1 LCYTLPVIKFIGII
15 MKKIIFTAV
24 IGSLLATAQ
33 AAAPSSFSAGL
44 GVSTLGIGANVGYKI
59 NNSFKVRGVTN
70 YFKFNKS
77 VKDGDI
83 TLKGKLRLFTIGLL
97 GDWHFLQNGLRLT
110 GGLVYN
116 GNQLNITATPSNSH
130 SYNGVTYT
138 PQQIGTVKGNIK
150 FRPIAPYLGLGFDS
164 GHESASGFSFNADA
178 GVLFQGNARGKIK
191 SISGTLA
198 NNATAI
204 ENVKNDAVKAINKK
218 SLIKYYPVISLGV
231 SYKF

>member
-1 LCYTLPVIKFIGII
+1 

-83 TLKGKLRLFTIGLL
+83 TLKGTLCK
-97 GDWHFLQNGLRLT
+97 
-110 GGLVYN
+110 
-116 GNQLNITATPSNSH
+116 TPE
-130 SYNGVTYT
+130 
-138 PQQIGTVKGNIK
+138 
-150 FRPIAPYLGLGFDS
+150 A
-164 GHESASGFSFNADA
+164 
-178 GVLFQGNARGKIK
+178 
-191 SISGTLA
+191 
-198 NNATAI
+198 
-204 ENVKNDAVKAINKK
+204 
-218 SLIKYYPVISLGV
+218 SLING
-231 SYKF
+231 

>member
-70 YFKFNKS
+70 YFKVNKTVRNDS
-77 VKDGDI
+77 V
-83 TLKGKLRLFTIGLL
+83 TYKGKLRLFTVGLL
-97 GDWHFLQNGLRLT
+97 GDWHFLQNGFRLT

-116 GNQLNITATPSNSH
+116 GNKLDITGTANGSH
-130 SYNGVTYT
+130 TYNGTTYT
-138 PQQIGTVKGNIK
+138 AQQIGEAKGTVK

-164 GHESASGFSFNADA
+164 GHECNAGFSFNADM
-178 GVLFQGNARGKIK
+178 GILFQGNARGKIK
-191 SISGTLA
+191 SISGQA
-198 NNATAI
+198 VNKAQAI
-204 ENVKNDAVKAINKK
+204 DDVKNDAVKKINKNK
-218 SLIKYYPVISLGV
+218 LIKYYPVISLGV

>member
-1 LCYTLPVIKFIGII
+1 
-15 MKKIIFTAV
+15 MKKIILTAV
-24 IGSLLATAQ
+24 ISSLLATAQ

-44 GVSTLGIGANVGYKI
+44 GISTLGIGANVGYKI

-70 YFKFNKS
+70 YFKYSKT
-77 VKDGDI
+77 VGAGDL
-83 TLKGKLRLFTIGLL
+83 TYKGKLRLFTVGLL
-97 GDWHFLQNGLRLT
+97 GDWHFLQNGFRLT

-116 GNQLNITATPSNSH
+116 GNQLNLNVTPSGSH

-138 PQQIGTVKGNIK
+138 AQQIGEIKGNIK

-191 SISGTLA
+191 SITGLA
-198 NNATAI
+198 ANDTTAI
-204 ENVKNDAVKAINKK
+204 ENVKNDIVKAINKK